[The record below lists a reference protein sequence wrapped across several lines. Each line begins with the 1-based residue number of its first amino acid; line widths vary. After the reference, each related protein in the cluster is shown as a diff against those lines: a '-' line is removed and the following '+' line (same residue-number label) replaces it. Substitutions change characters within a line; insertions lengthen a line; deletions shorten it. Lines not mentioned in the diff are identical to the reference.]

1 VGKSLPEESGGG
13 HRLGRYLLYEAIA
26 RGGMA
31 TVHFGRL
38 SGPVGFSRTVAIK
51 RLHAN
56 FATDPEFVAMFL
68 DEARLAARI
77 SHPNVVPT
85 LDVVATGGEV
95 FIVLEYVSGESL
107 GKLWRAH
114 VAKNERIPIP
124 YSLAIL
130 ANALHGLHA
139 AHEVRDEQ
147 GQPLGIVHRDVS
159 PQNIIVGTD
168 GVARVL
174 DFGVAKAAGR
184 LQETGDSGALK
195 GKIAYMAP
203 EQITGGNVSRLT
215 DVYAAAVVLWELLA
229 GRRLIDGE
237 NDAQRAAKILGSVNA
252 PVFEPPSR
260 YNPEVSPALDE
271 LVLRGLA
278 WPPSARFATAKE
290 MAGHLERSGGLVS
303 ATEIGDWVGRL
314 AGPALQE
321 RAGRLHAIEASTG
334 RGKTY
339 DMPSTSDLALGP
351 GVARAGV
358 TGAGIGVV
366 DTEQTVAAAPPVFV
380 EEPAPESRRR
390 SRGLAVALVVM
401 GMLALVGLVAG
412 SLAWRG
418 RSTAAATPSL
428 AAAPRPA
435 VAPGGTSEIAPGADG
450 TITTGSTPSASA
462 SASASAS
469 SASASAP
476 SSATPASSA
485 GAGAKA
491 AGGKTK
497 GTPHTINTAARTTTP
512 KPPDCD
518 PPYVI
523 DAENHKVYKRECLK

>member
-1 VGKSLPEESGGG
+1 MSGVGSSLPERPGGQQ
-13 HRLGRYLLYEAIA
+13 LGRYLLFDAIA

-77 SHPNVVPT
+77 RHPNVVPT

-107 GKLWRAH
+107 AKLWRAH
-114 VAKNERIPIP
+114 VAKKEIIPIP
-124 YSLAIL
+124 YSLAIM
-130 ANALHGLHA
+130 ANALQGLHA

-147 GQPLGIVHRDVS
+147 GEPLGIVHRDVS
-159 PQNIIVGTD
+159 PQNVIVGTD
-168 GVARVL
+168 GIARVL

-203 EQITGGNVSRLT
+203 EQITGGTVTRQT
-215 DVYAAAVVLWELLA
+215 DVYAAAVVLWELLT
-229 GRRLIDGE
+229 GRRLIEGE
-237 NDAQRAAKILGSVNA
+237 NDAQRAAKILASLNA
-252 PVFEPPSR
+252 PVFEAPSK
-260 YNPEVSPALDE
+260 YNANVPPALDE

-278 WPPSARFATAKE
+278 WPPTSRFATARE
-290 MAGHLERSGGLVS
+290 MAGHLERNGGLIAS
-303 ATEIGDWVGRL
+303 TELGDWVSRL
-314 AGPALQE
+314 AGPALEE

-334 RGKTY
+334 RGKTFP
-339 DMPSTSDLALGP
+339 MPGGDALGEVH
-351 GVARAGV
+351 GS
-358 TGAGIGVV
+358 GAPLASGAALPP

-380 EEPAPESRRR
+380 DGPASPGRRR
-390 SRGLAVALVVM
+390 SRAVAVVLSLLALLVVF
-401 GMLALVGLVAG
+401 GGAAALLT
-412 SLAWRG
+412 G
-418 RSTAAATPSL
+418 RARDRAARERASGEPPPQAMTAAPGLPS
-428 AAAPRPA
+428 AAP
-435 VAPGGTSEIAPGADG
+435 APV
-450 TITTGSTPSASA
+450 ASA
-462 SASASAS
+462 APIGSA
-469 SASASAP
+469 AP
-476 SSATPASSA
+476 VARAAPVAEAT
-485 GAGAKA
+485 
-491 AGGKTK
+491 TK
-497 GTPHTINTAARTTTP
+497 GPAKPARPTTTAARPTAP
-512 KPPDCD
+512 SKPAADCD

>member
-1 VGKSLPEESGGG
+1 MGKSLPEESGGG

-107 GKLWRAH
+107 GKLWRSH
-114 VAKNERIPIP
+114 HAKQERIPIP

-237 NDAQRAAKILGSVNA
+237 NDAQRAAKILASVNG

-260 YNPEVSPALDE
+260 HNPDVSPALDA
-271 LVLRGLA
+271 LVMRGLA
-278 WPPSARFATAKE
+278 WPPTERFATAKE
-290 MAGHLERSGGLVS
+290 MAGHLERNGGLVS
-303 ATEIGDWVGRL
+303 ATEIGDWVTQL

-339 DMPSTSDLALGP
+339 EMPEAAGVALLAAPAAPAALGAP
-351 GVARAGV
+351 GVM
-358 TGAGIGVV
+358 
-366 DTEQTVAAAPPVFV
+366 DTEQTIAAAPPVFV
-380 EEPAPESRRR
+380 EERAPESRRR
-390 SRGLAVALVVM
+390 SRVFAIAGIAFAVLLGA
-401 GMLALVGLVAG
+401 GFVAG
-412 SLAWRG
+412 SVVGRG
-418 RSTAAATPSL
+418 KAAAREGSRG
-428 AAAPRPA
+428 AAPPPVTPA
-435 VAPGGTSEIAPGADG
+435 
-450 TITTGSTPSASA
+450 PSASA
-462 SASASAS
+462 PAAPAASAVASEATATAAAPAPALSATL
-469 SASASAP
+469 ATAPAAAP
-476 SSATPASSA
+476 SETSKSA
-485 GAGAKA
+485 AKKPRPS
-491 AGGKTK
+491 GT
-497 GTPHTINTAARTTTP
+497 TPHATTP
-512 KPPDCD
+512 KAGPDCD